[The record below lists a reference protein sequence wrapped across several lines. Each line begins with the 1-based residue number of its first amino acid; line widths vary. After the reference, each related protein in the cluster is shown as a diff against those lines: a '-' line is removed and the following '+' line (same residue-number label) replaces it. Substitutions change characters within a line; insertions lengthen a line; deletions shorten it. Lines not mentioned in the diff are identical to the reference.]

1 MVWYFLACRR
11 LHERLQNNTPDKSI
25 YLITSEGFTATL
37 AIANARLASLALL
50 RSHYGIIHV
59 NQNNNNKQT
68 HPNRLHTLP
77 YDIQTQN
84 FKQHFISLIFG
95 VLVYSQNWNLF
106 VSKLMEMFDWSTPCI
121 IVTVMYSLY
130 GFKCTD
136 IVICT
141 HL

>member
-77 YDIQTQN
+77 YDIQTQTSN
-84 FKQHFISLIFG
+84 NILFLLYLVFLFILKIEIYLSL
-95 VLVYSQNWNLF
+95 N
-106 VSKLMEMFDWSTPCI
+106 
-121 IVTVMYSLY
+121 
-130 GFKCTD
+130 
-136 IVICT
+136 
-141 HL
+141 